1 MNIIIDKNIPYIQ
14 GVAEN
19 YGNVTYLPG
28 AEFTKENIKNADAL
42 IVRTVAHFGK
52 ENLENSKVKIIC
64 SATIGFDH
72 IDTTYCEEN
81 NIAWY
86 NAPGCNSSSVQ
97 QYITSALIF
106 LSKKY
111 NINLQ
116 EKTIGII
123 GVGNVGSKVA
133 QACKL
138 LGMRVLLND
147 PPRVEKEGIANF
159 VGLDVIKDKADF
171 ITVHTPLNKDGKFK
185 THHLL
190 DNTFFKQLTKQPF
203 IFNSARG
210 GIIDTIAIK
219 EALKNK
225 SIKGA
230 IIDCWENEPTID
242 AEYLSLVDLAT
253 PHIAGYSADGKANA
267 SRMAL
272 ENLANFFKLDKS
284 FLQNIQ
290 PLEIPS
296 PIIDLNK
303 CEDLDL
309 KNRLY
314 YALSQ
319 TYDIVSDYD
328 KLKTDITAFK
338 TLRNEYPLRREAKA
352 YTVINHTS
360 EEKSLLAP
368 FGFNFK

>member
-1 MNIIIDKNIPYIQ
+1 MNIIIDKNIPYIK

-28 AEFTKENIKNADAL
+28 AEFTKENIKGADAL
-42 IVRTVAHFGK
+42 IVRTVAHFDK

-72 IDTTYCEEN
+72 IDTEYCDKN

-97 QYITSALIF
+97 QYIVSALIYI
-106 LSKKY
+106 SKKY

-116 EKTIGII
+116 EKTIGVI

-159 VGLDVIKDKADF
+159 VGLDVIKEKADF
-171 ITVHTPLNKDGKFK
+171 ITVHTPLNKEGKFK
-185 THHLL
+185 TLHLL
-190 DNTFFKQLTKQPF
+190 DENFFNQLNKKPF
-203 IFNSARG
+203 IINSARG
-210 GIIDTIAIK
+210 GIIKTNAIK
-219 EALKNK
+219 DALKNK
-225 SIKGA
+225 LIAGA

-242 AEYLSLVDLAT
+242 AEYMNLVDLAT

-284 FLQNIQ
+284 VLQKIQ
-290 PLEIPS
+290 PLEIPN
-296 PIIDLNK
+296 PIIDLKNSK
-303 CEDLDL
+303 ETDL
-309 KNRLY
+309 KDRIY

-319 TYDIVSDYD
+319 TYDIENDYK
-328 KLKTDITAFK
+328 KLKSDINSFK

-352 YTVINHTS
+352 YSIINYTT
-360 EEKSLLAP
+360 EEKDLLSK